1 MKTRKEILI
10 FCIEFVFYDH
20 YNIECVIELNH
31 VHNYIIIILFE
42 CFFISND
49 FCDRVRGGSDE
60 KSLVIRDKCSDN
72 IG

>member
-1 MKTRKEILI
+1 MKTIKEILI
-10 FCIEFVFYDH
+10 LCNEFAFYDH
-20 YNIECVIELNH
+20 YNIERVIELNH
-31 VHNYIIIILFE
+31 VHNYIINVFFE

-49 FCDRVRGGSDE
+49 FCDRVIGGSDE